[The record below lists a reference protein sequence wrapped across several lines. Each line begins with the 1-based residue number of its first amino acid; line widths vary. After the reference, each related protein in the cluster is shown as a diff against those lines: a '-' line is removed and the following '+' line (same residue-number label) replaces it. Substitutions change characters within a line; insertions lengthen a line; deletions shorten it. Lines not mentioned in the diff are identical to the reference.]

1 MTVLRRTALACALML
16 ATGLPAAYAAPVP
29 ATATASAAAGVS
41 IPKGPLPRTVVPSL
55 VQLELKLDPKQERFS
70 GVTRIEA
77 DVTEATRTV
86 WMHGRDLDLKTITA
100 ILPSGKRIG
109 LSAES
114 VDVSGVLKLTAA
126 ETIPAGKARLEISF
140 EAPFGQ
146 LQGAYRVKPDGND
159 YVITQMEPLG
169 ARNTFP
175 GFDEPSFKQPWD
187 ITLIVPENDVA
198 VANSAETKTELLGDG
213 WKKVSFARTEALPSY
228 LVAFAV
234 GPWDVPK
241 GPDIPATAIRKT
253 PVTLRGI
260 AAKGQGERMRYTLDN
275 TPVIVT
281 KLEEYFGTPYPFDK
295 LDNVAAP
302 DFWAGAMENAGLIVY
317 RDTLMF
323 PDEKSTPRERQ
334 SYWGVSAHELA
345 HQWFG
350 DLVTMKW
357 WDDLWLNEAFATWMG
372 TKITGQLQ
380 PGFHADR
387 GLLEGALE
395 AMSEDSLVSTRRVH
409 EPINDFTEIQ
419 SAFDGITYQKGG
431 AVLSMFETY
440 IGETQFRDG
449 VRNYLKA
456 HARGNA
462 TSGDLIAAVAAQS
475 KDPAAVDAA
484 FKSFID
490 QPGVPYVKVDVDCDG
505 KTPSLRIEQQR
516 YLPLGS
522 AASASQSWGLPFCVR
537 YQDGQEVRQE
547 CSLVNQAKA
556 VVPLTQAKS
565 CPAWV
570 MPNAHGNGYYR
581 FALGGDAGAK
591 LSAAFAKLDEREQ
604 RVYADSLEAA
614 FSAGNIDAA
623 TYLASVPQLA
633 SAEVRQT
640 AAAPMGQLVW
650 MKEKLARNEAEQQA
664 VAAYARKIYGPR
676 LQAIGVDAKPG
687 DSDDTRILRRALIG
701 FLYHTGESPEL
712 TRDLV
717 ARGRAVLG
725 LKADG
730 SVGSGVL
737 NPEATP
743 RDVRALSVEAAARA
757 GDKAAFDLLEK
768 HLRATQDAQIR
779 NELIYA
785 LGSVSDPVLAER
797 ARGLVL
803 EKGVLRRNEISSV
816 LYAQV
821 DEPAMRPAT
830 RQWVDT
836 HFTALEASLSP
847 AGAGLINLYGAG
859 MCSKADAQTLQAKF
873 AERMQTIE
881 GGPRALKQEA
891 ENIGLCADLRD
902 AQRGK
907 GFGNALK

>member
-1 MTVLRRTALACALML
+1 MTVLRRTALACALLL
-16 ATGLPAAYAAPVP
+16 ATGLPAAYA
-29 ATATASAAAGVS
+29 TQASAPSSASDGIS

-70 GVTRIEA
+70 GTTRIEA
-77 DVTEATRTV
+77 DVAQPTRTV
-86 WMHGRDLDLKTITA
+86 WMHGRDLDLKTLTA
-100 ILPSGKRIG
+100 ILPNGKRIP

-140 EAPFGQ
+140 EAPYGQ

-187 ITLIVPENDVA
+187 ITLIVPEHDVA
-198 VANSAETKTELLGDG
+198 VANSSETKTESLGDG
-213 WKKVSFARTEALPSY
+213 WKKVTFARTEALPSY
-228 LVAFAV
+228 LIAFAV

-241 GPDIPATAIRKT
+241 GPDIPATAIRTT

-281 KLEEYFGTPYPFDK
+281 QLEQYFGTPYPFDK

-440 IGETQFRDG
+440 IGETKFRDG

-462 TSGDLIAAVAAQS
+462 TSGDLIAAVAEQS
-475 KDPAAVDAA
+475 KDAAAVDAA

-505 KTPSLRIEQQR
+505 KTPSLHIEQKR

-522 AASASQSWGLPFCVR
+522 AASANQSWGLPFCVR
-537 YQDGQEVRQE
+537 YQDGQDVREE
-547 CSLVNQAKA
+547 CSLVSQAKA
-556 VVPLTQAKS
+556 TVPLTQAKS

-581 FALGGDAGAK
+581 YALGGDAGAK

-614 FSAGNIDAA
+614 FTAGNIDAA

-633 SAEVRQT
+633 AAEVRQT

-650 MKEKLARNEAEQQA
+650 MKEHLAKDEAEQQA
-664 VAAYARKIYGPR
+664 VAAYARKVYGPR
-676 LQAIGVDAKPG
+676 LQAIGIDAKPG
-687 DSDDTRILRRALIG
+687 DSDDTRLLRRALIG
-701 FLYHTGESPEL
+701 FMYHTGESPEL
-712 TRDLV
+712 SSELIG
-717 ARGRAVLG
+717 RGRSVLG

-730 SVGSGVL
+730 SVGSGTL
-737 NPEATP
+737 NPAATP
-743 RDVRALSVEAAARA
+743 RDVRALSIEAAARV
-757 GDKAAFDLLEK
+757 GDKATFDLLEK
-768 HLRATQDAQIR
+768 HLRATQDAQLR

-785 LGSVSDPVLAER
+785 LGTLRDPALAER

-803 EKGVLRRNEISSV
+803 EKGLFRRNEISSV
-816 LYAQV
+816 LYSQM
-821 DEPAMRPAT
+821 DEPAMRPAM

-836 HFTALEASLSP
+836 HFTTLEASLSP
-847 AGAGLINLYGAG
+847 AGAGLIGLYGGG
-859 MCSKADAQTLQAKF
+859 MC
-873 AERMQTIE
+873 
-881 GGPRALKQEA
+881 
-891 ENIGLCADLRD
+891 
-902 AQRGK
+902 
-907 GFGNALK
+907 

>member
-1 MTVLRRTALACALML
+1 MTVFRRTALACALML
-16 ATGLPAAYAAPVP
+16 ATAAP
-29 ATATASAAAGVS
+29 AFAADTAV
-41 IPKGPLPRTVVPSL
+41 PKGPLPRTVVPSL
-55 VQLELKLDPKQERFS
+55 VQLELQLDPKQERFS

-77 DVTEATRTV
+77 EVKEATGTI
-86 WMHGRDLDLKTITA
+86 WMHGRDLDLKQITA
-100 ILPSGKRIG
+100 LLPGGKRIA
-109 LSAES
+109 LKSES

-126 ETIPAGKARLEISF
+126 EPIPAGKATLEIHF
-140 EAPFGQ
+140 EAPYGQ
-146 LQGAYRVKPDGND
+146 LQGAYRVKPDGHD

-187 ITLIVPENDVA
+187 ITLIVPQDDVA
-198 VANSAETKTELLGDG
+198 VANSAETKTESLGNG

-228 LVAFAV
+228 LIAFAV

-253 PVTLRGI
+253 PISLRGI
-260 AAKGQGERMRYTLDN
+260 AAKGQGERMKYTLDN

-323 PDEKSTPRERQ
+323 PDERSTPRERQ

-395 AMSEDSLVSTRRVH
+395 AMSEDSLVNTRRVH
-409 EPINDFTEIQ
+409 EPIHDFTDIQ
-419 SAFDGITYQKGG
+419 AAFDGITYQKGG

-475 KDPAAVDAA
+475 KDPAGVDAA

-505 KTPSLRIEQQR
+505 TSPSLRIEQQR

-522 AASASQSWGLPFCVR
+522 GASANQSWGLPFCVR
-537 YQDGQEVRQE
+537 YEDNGQVREE

-556 VVPLTQAKS
+556 VVPLKQAKS

-570 MPNAHGNGYYR
+570 MPNAHGHGYYR
-581 FALGGDAGAK
+581 YALTGDAGTK
-591 LSAAFAKLDEREQ
+591 LGAAFAKLDEREQ

-614 FSAGNIDAA
+614 FHAGSIDAA

-640 AAAPMGQLVW
+640 ATAPMGTLIW
-650 MKEKLARNEAEQQA
+650 MKEHLAKNEAEQQA
-664 VAAYARKIYGPR
+664 IAAYARKVYEPR
-676 LQAIGVDAKPG
+676 LQAIGLEAKPG
-687 DSDDTRILRRALIG
+687 EADDTRILRRALIG
-701 FLYHTGESPEL
+701 FLYHTGESPTLTQEL
-712 TRDLV
+712 VT
-717 ARGRAVLG
+717 RGRAVIG

-730 SVGSGVL
+730 SVGSGAL
-737 NPEATP
+737 NPDATP
-743 RDVRALSVEAAARA
+743 RDLRALSVEAAARA
-757 GDKAAFDLLEK
+757 GDKATFDLLEK
-768 HLRATQDAQIR
+768 HLRATQDAAIR
-779 NELIYA
+779 NELIAA
-785 LGSVSDPVLAER
+785 LGTVTEPALAER
-797 ARGLVL
+797 ARNLIL
-803 EKGVLRRNEISSV
+803 EKGLLRRNEI
-816 LYAQV
+816 
-821 DEPAMRPAT
+821 
-830 RQWVDT
+830 
-836 HFTALEASLSP
+836 
-847 AGAGLINLYGAG
+847 
-859 MCSKADAQTLQAKF
+859 
-873 AERMQTIE
+873 
-881 GGPRALKQEA
+881 GPML
-891 ENIGLCADLRD
+891 
-902 AQRGK
+902 
-907 GFGNALK
+907 